1 MQLKEMG
8 SAPAGIIPSHFKESH
23 YYITFRRLMKGK
35 LAVAGFCI
43 FITMVLISIVA
54 PWISPYDPSAA
65 NTLALIKPP
74 SSAHWMGTDELG
86 RDVFSRIIY
95 GTRISLI
102 VGVIAVVIAMG
113 LGAFFGLIAG
123 YWRGQVDN
131 VIMSV
136 MDAVWAFPT
145 LILALA
151 ITAALGPSLTN
162 VVIAIGLVF
171 TPGFARLVRG
181 MVLTVREREYVESA
195 RAIGL
200 TDSEII
206 RRYIWPNI
214 TSTIIVQAS
223 LNAAQAIIAEASMS
237 FLGLG
242 IQPPAASWGSML
254 KDGYPYLEMAPW
266 LSVFPGMAILVIVLG
281 LNFLGDGLRD
291 ALDVRIRVD

>member
-1 MQLKEMG
+1 MD
-8 SAPAGIIPSHFKESH
+8 SFKETSF
-23 YYITFRRLMKGK
+23 YTTFRRLMKGK
-35 LAVAGFCI
+35 LAVLGFAI
-43 FITMVLISIVA
+43 FVLLVLVSALA
-54 PWISPYDPSAA
+54 PLISPYDPNLT
-65 NTLALIKPP
+65 NTSELIKPP
-74 SSAHWMGTDELG
+74 SSSYWMGTDELG
-86 RDVFSRIIY
+86 RDVFSRIFY
-95 GTRISLI
+95 GARISLL
-102 VGVIAVVIAMG
+102 VGVVAVAIAMATG
-113 LGAFFGLIAG
+113 TFFGLLAG
-123 YWRGQVDN
+123 YWRGNVDT

-181 MVLTVREREYVESA
+181 MVLTVREREYIESA

-200 TDSEII
+200 NDWEII
-206 RRYIWPNI
+206 GRYIWPNI
-214 TSTIIVQAS
+214 TSTMIVQAS

-242 IQPPAASWGSML
+242 IQPPEASWGSML
-254 KDGYPYLEMAPW
+254 KAGYPYLDMAPW
-266 LSVFPGMAILVIVLG
+266 LSIFPGLAILIVVLG

>member
-1 MQLKEMG
+1 MQ
-8 SAPAGIIPSHFKESH
+8 FKETWS
-23 YYITFRRLMKGK
+23 YQTLRRLVKGK
-35 LAVAGFCI
+35 LAVLGLAI
-43 FITMVLISIVA
+43 FLLMLVVSALA
-54 PWISPYDPSAA
+54 PLLSPYDPNATNTSA
-65 NTLALIKPP
+65 LVKPP
-74 SSAHWMGTDELG
+74 SASHWMGTDELG

-95 GTRISLI
+95 GTRISLV
-102 VGVIAVVIAMG
+102 VGVIAVAIAMAMG
-113 LGAFFGLIAG
+113 SLFGLIAG
-123 YWRGQVDN
+123 YWRGTADN

-162 VVIAIGLVF
+162 VMIAIGLVF

-181 MVLTVREREYVESA
+181 MVLSVREREYVESA

-200 TDSEII
+200 NDWEII
-206 RRYIWPNI
+206 GRYIWPNI
-214 TSTIIVQAS
+214 TSTMIVQAS

-254 KDGYPYLEMAPW
+254 KAGYPYLELAPW
-266 LSVFPGMAILVIVLG
+266 LSIFPGLAILVTVLG